1 VAATSPTKILGL
13 TAVVD
18 LLTGIVLGA
27 VGVATDTQ
35 VLAIIG
41 VVLLI
46 SGGGMLSFVTWRRNQ
61 PEML

>member
-18 LLTGIVLGA
+18 LLTGIVLAA

-46 SGGGMLSFVTWRRNQ
+46 SGGGMLAFVTWRRNQ